1 MRDLSRNLLC
11 LVLRHRLEKER
22 SRLGLMRVG
31 LYYPPSLSL
40 RVFAFLSVFPF
51 TKFRHLGIH

>member
-11 LVLRHRLEKER
+11 LVLRLRLEKES
-22 SRLGLMRVG
+22 SRLGLMRVRH
-31 LYYPPSLSL
+31 YYPPSLSL

-51 TKFRHLGIH
+51 AKFRHLRIH